1 MAHDE
6 LDPSFALE
14 LIDVTKIYPGTPPV
28 AALSS
33 VSLTVPKYEFLAI
46 VGASGSGKSTLL
58 HVIGTLTRPS
68 SGKVL
73 INGVDTSGMSDN
85 SLSGIRSSMVG
96 FIFQDFHLLPGISAL
111 ENVENGL
118 LYSGAPQAERRDK
131 ALDML
136 GRVGLSERIKHLP
149 NEMSGGEQQ
158 RVAIARALV
167 NSPSF
172 ILADEP
178 TGNLDS
184 QNTQSL
190 MNLFNELNMDGTTII
205 LITHDM
211 EVAKTCSRNVI
222 LKDGRIL
229 GDSSP
234 SILEGST

>member
-1 MAHDE
+1 
-6 LDPSFALE
+6 
-14 LIDVTKIYPGTPPV
+14 
-28 AALSS
+28 
-33 VSLTVPKYEFLAI
+33 
-46 VGASGSGKSTLL
+46 
-58 HVIGTLTRPS
+58 
-68 SGKVL
+68 
-73 INGVDTSGMSDN
+73 
-85 SLSGIRSSMVG
+85 
-96 FIFQDFHLLPGISAL
+96 
-111 ENVENGL
+111 
-118 LYSGAPQAERRDK
+118 
-131 ALDML
+131 ML